1 MSRKP
6 SGTAV
11 AGAGEK
17 LKPHHDL
24 AAFKKSFAAN
34 LRMTKAALLGAAA
47 LGMSQD
53 DVGPVIATLDAKHF
67 YKSMASHFDR
77 RRWQDVYHLP
87 YDGLTIYVKFT
98 DDVVTAFTLLSFK
111 EK

>member
-6 SGTAV
+6 SSAAV

-34 LRMTKAALLGAAA
+34 LEMTKAAINGAAA
-47 LGMSQD
+47 LGMSPRE
-53 DVGPVIATLDAKHF
+53 VAIAIATLEAKHF
-67 YKSMASHFDR
+67 YKSMVSHFDR
-77 RRWQDVYHLP
+77 QQWQDVYHLT

-98 DDVVTAFTLLSFK
+98 DHAVTAFTLLSFK

>member
-1 MSRKP
+1 MPKKTM
-6 SGTAV
+6 GAA

-24 AAFKKSFAAN
+24 AVFKKSFAAN
-34 LRMTKAALLGAAA
+34 LDMTKAAVLGAAA
-47 LGMSQD
+47 LGMSTS
-53 DVGPVIATLDAKHF
+53 DVADAIATLAPSHF
-67 YKSMASHFDR
+67 YKSMASHVDR

-87 YDGLTIYVKFT
+87 YAAQTIYVKFT
-98 DDVVTAFTLLSFK
+98 DNVVTEFTLLSFK